1 MSCCDIPEPSL
12 ARAYFIFNLTV
23 SPSSVT
29 ATITPIGQMGNA
41 VGANLSAGA
50 KEAEWGLQPQHLAL
64 EAPYLTGL
72 PHLPPHNAEPDAV

>member
-1 MSCCDIPEPSL
+1 
-12 ARAYFIFNLTV
+12 
-23 SPSSVT
+23 
-29 ATITPIGQMGNA
+29 MGNA
-41 VGANLSAGA
+41 VVANLSAGA